1 MCVVCVHVCVNF
13 VSSVCMCV
21 VCVCY
26 LSRVWCVCACVREL
40 CFLRVHVYVAHGD
53 CHVFLQVERDKFQKR
68 QAERE
73 AKFKEVMSELETQQA
88 TFKQMV
94 KSGIARGGG
103 SKKK

>member
-1 MCVVCVHVCVNF
+1 
-13 VSSVCMCV
+13 
-21 VCVCY
+21 
-26 LSRVWCVCACVREL
+26 
-40 CFLRVHVYVAHGD
+40 
-53 CHVFLQVERDKFQKR
+53 VFLQVERDKFQKR